1 MKPFAY
7 LAEALRYPAPG
18 RFESLQ
24 SGLERLPDGAV
35 KRACSSF
42 MRQVSMFSLSQ
53 WEELYTHTLDLNPA
67 AAPYVGFQIWGESY
81 QRGKFLSQLNR
92 AMMQEEID
100 LDGELPDHLIP
111 VLRYLEV
118 ADEPLYELV
127 EVLNPALE
135 KMQTALRKSQPDNP
149 YIGLLGAVKQ
159 AASQLAAV
167 EAV

>member
-1 MKPFAY
+1 
-7 LAEALRYPAPG
+7 LRYPAPG

-24 SGLERLPDGAV
+24 SGLESLPEGAV

-42 MRQVSMFSLSQ
+42 VHQVNTLSLSQ

-67 AAPYVGFQIWGESY
+67 AAPYIGFQIWGESY

-92 AMMQEEID
+92 AMMHVEID

-111 VLRYLEV
+111 VLRYLEA
-118 ADEPLYELV
+118 ADKPLYELV
-127 EVLNPALE
+127 EVLDPALE
-135 KMQTALRKSQPDNP
+135 KMRAALRKSQPDNP
-149 YIGLLGAVKQ
+149 YVVLLGAVKQ

-167 EAV
+167 EAA